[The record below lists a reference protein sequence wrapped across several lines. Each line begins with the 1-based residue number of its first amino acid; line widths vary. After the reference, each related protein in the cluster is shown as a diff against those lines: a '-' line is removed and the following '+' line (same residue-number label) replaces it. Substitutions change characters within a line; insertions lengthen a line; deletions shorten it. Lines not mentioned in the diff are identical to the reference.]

1 MKFFNL
7 LILLSLTA
15 FKLNAQTNNAEL
27 EKIENFILNQQKD
40 SASIYLSK
48 IKETTPYISVLRK
61 ITNNQSDYSNYKK
74 FIDNVSNS
82 GMLISKSSKYHAQI
96 VNYIIAKNPDLLVLD
111 EPVQGVDFKGEISLY
126 ELIKEISDKVNCGIL
141 LISHDLHVVMSS
153 TDYVVCL
160 NGHVCC
166 SGTPQSVANNN
177 KYQELFGD
185 RASTILSV
193 YEHKHDHTHSADGT
207 IKRKQ

>member
-1 MKFFNL
+1 MPIIFANFSL

-74 FIDNVSNS
+74 FITER
-82 GMLISKSSKYHAQI
+82 
-96 VNYIIAKNPDLLVLD
+96 KNL
-111 EPVQGVDFKGEISLY
+111 K
-126 ELIKEISDKVNCGIL
+126 
-141 LISHDLHVVMSS
+141 
-153 TDYVVCL
+153 
-160 NGHVCC
+160 
-166 SGTPQSVANNN
+166 
-177 KYQELFGD
+177 
-185 RASTILSV
+185 
-193 YEHKHDHTHSADGT
+193 
-207 IKRKQ
+207 

>member
-82 GMLISKSSKYHAQI
+82 GNHQYGLISNFINNSIDQPTSDNFNQNYFQI
-96 VNYIIAKNPDLLVLD
+96 NLRCIMYD
-111 EPVQGVDFKGEISLY
+111 
-126 ELIKEISDKVNCGIL
+126 
-141 LISHDLHVVMSS
+141 
-153 TDYVVCL
+153 
-160 NGHVCC
+160 
-166 SGTPQSVANNN
+166 
-177 KYQELFGD
+177 
-185 RASTILSV
+185 
-193 YEHKHDHTHSADGT
+193 
-207 IKRKQ
+207 